1 MVLNHDFGG
10 FWPTDDEQR
19 RLEEIDKQLKA
30 LLPADDY
37 QLIATL
43 TNDTSTCSQVRQT
56 LIIGYHCDS

>member
-1 MVLNHDFGG
+1 VVLNRDFGG

-30 LLPADDY
+30 LLPAADY

-43 TNDTSTCSQVRQT
+43 TNDTNTCSQVRQT
-56 LIIGYHCDS
+56 LIIRYHCDS